1 MKEEKKIK
9 DLQGDKVRILSFCKK
24 WKKLEQRYFSTL
36 IEYVDYAW
44 NVVKDNLIRLYPQYG
59 EYRDIPYLWEKK
71 Q

>member
-1 MKEEKKIK
+1 M
-9 DLQGDKVRILSFCKK
+9 RILSFCKK

-44 NVVKDNLIRLYPQYG
+44 NVVKDNLIGLYPQYG

>member
-1 MKEEKKIK
+1 MQKTK
-9 DLQGDKVRILSFCKK
+9 
-24 WKKLEQRYFSTL
+24 

-44 NVVKDNLIRLYPQYG
+44 NVVKGNLIRLYPQYG